1 METLNAI
8 YKDGFLMIIDKVDP
22 KKLKN
27 KKIQLKIV
35 DEKIH
40 TEAKQDKL
48 KRIYS
53 SLHKSNP
60 FSEIK
65 DVLKWQRKVRADRE
79 LFN

>member
-1 METLNAI
+1 MNARVL
-8 YKDGFLMIIDKVDP
+8 FLFLLTYI
-22 KKLKN
+22 
-27 KKIQLKIV
+27 
-35 DEKIH
+35 EKIH